1 MIQEI
6 IKNIYQIKI
15 PLPGNP
21 LRALN
26 SYLIKGRGRSLLVD
40 TGFNWPECKQA
51 QLEAMAAL
59 KVNWS
64 EIDFFITHVHGD
76 HSGLVYAL
84 AQPDSRIYCSRI
96 DADLMRAS
104 MTDAWWREVNTFF
117 SQHGFPRQK
126 IRNQAANMKDYISG
140 SDLAFEYV
148 EEGDVLA
155 AGGYNLVSIA
165 TPGHSPGHLCL
176 YEPHYKFLISG
187 DHILSDIT
195 PNITPWLG
203 VDDSLGQYLASLE
216 KVYAMDIG
224 LVLPGHRAIISDHRG
239 RIDEIRIHHDS
250 RLAEIL
256 TILANGPMNAY
267 QVASKMHWD
276 LTYTTWA
283 EYPSFQKWFATGEA
297 IAHLEHLTWQSRVRQ
312 ILQETGLVYRL
323 AP

>member
-6 IKNIYQIKI
+6 VPGIYQIKI

-26 SYLIKGRGRSLLVD
+26 SYLIKGKERSLLVD
-40 TGFNWPECKQA
+40 TGFNWPECKRA

-59 KVNWS
+59 KVDWS

-76 HSGLVYAL
+76 HSGLVYDL
-84 AQPDSRIYCSRI
+84 AQSNSRIYCSRI

-104 MTDAWWREVNTFF
+104 MTDGWWLEVNTFF
-117 SQHGFPRQK
+117 SRHGFPREK
-126 IRNQAANMKDYISG
+126 IRNQAENMKDYISG
-140 SDLAFEYV
+140 SDLAFEYI

-155 AGGYNLVSIA
+155 AGGYTLVSIA

-176 YEPHYKFLISG
+176 YEPQHKFLISG
-187 DHILSDIT
+187 DHILDDIT

-203 VDDSLGQYLASLE
+203 IDDSLGQYLASLE
-216 KVYAMDIG
+216 KVYSMDIE
-224 LVLPGHRAIISDHRG
+224 LVLPGHRSIISDHRR
-239 RIDEIRIHHDS
+239 RIDEIRIHHES
-250 RLAEIL
+250 RLEEIL
-256 TILANGPMNAY
+256 TILDKGPMNAY

-276 LTYTTWA
+276 LTYKTWD
-283 EYPSFQKWFATGEA
+283 EYPSYQKWFATGEA
-297 IAHLEHLTWQSRVRQ
+297 IAHLEHLTRQSRVRQ

-323 AP
+323 VP